1 MTYTYIFE
9 SRLFQAM
16 AVQQRQHVYA
26 VGCLTCYGRLIDIF
40 VFDILQIP
48 SGCKQ
53 ICYTSGGAEGQFNSE
68 PQPCMQ
74 VTDQLHATV
83 ALPPKNDPG
92 F

>member
-1 MTYTYIFE
+1 V
-9 SRLFQAM
+9 

-26 VGCLTCYGRLIDIF
+26 VVCLTYYGRLIDIF
-40 VFDILQIP
+40 VYHILKIS

-53 ICYTSGGAEGQFNSE
+53 ICCTSVGAEGQFHSE

-83 ALPPKNDPG
+83 ALSAENNPR